1 MKEITKQLLV
11 GLLLLGAGLLS
22 PSNGVD
28 DKVDREPLQM
38 LVETSAIILAAV
50 SLFLMYRFLVTP
62 KKGI

>member
-1 MKEITKQLLV
+1 MKDITKQLLV